1 MTIGL
6 MPRERSLK
14 MAEEDDPTTSPDD
27 AESETLE
34 PQESEGEQGLGTRS
48 GAVDGPQEGGPG
60 LGQEEGTGGKAD
72 IGESGRGRH

>member
-1 MTIGL
+1 
-6 MPRERSLK
+6 
-14 MAEEDDPTTSPDD
+14 MADEDDQKTSLDD
-27 AESETLE
+27 AESEA
-34 PQESEGEQGLGTRS
+34 PKQKEGSGDEGLGTTT